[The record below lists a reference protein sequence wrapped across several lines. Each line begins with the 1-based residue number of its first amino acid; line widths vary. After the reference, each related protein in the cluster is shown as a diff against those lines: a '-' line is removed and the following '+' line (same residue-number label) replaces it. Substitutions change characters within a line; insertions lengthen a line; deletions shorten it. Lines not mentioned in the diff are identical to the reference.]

1 MPKIDVNGIVRD
13 MTQEEIERMKAFEN
27 IVVEETPEDRL
38 AKLEALFQKLMP
50 LLEQLGVEDV

>member
-13 MTQEEIERMKAFEN
+13 MTQEEIERMNSFEN